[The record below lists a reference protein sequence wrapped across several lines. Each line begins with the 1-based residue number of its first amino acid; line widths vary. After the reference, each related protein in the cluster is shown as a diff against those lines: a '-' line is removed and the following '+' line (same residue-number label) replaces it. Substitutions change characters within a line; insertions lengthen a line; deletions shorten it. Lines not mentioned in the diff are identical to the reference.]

1 MILRQIFLET
11 LFEADSREF
20 ILTIQS
26 IVPIYN
32 IKVFKYILISAL
44 ET

>member
-1 MILRQIFLET
+1 MIRNYGPYQMILRQIFLET
-11 LFEADSREF
+11 LFEAYSREF

-32 IKVFKYILISAL
+32 IKVF
-44 ET
+44 